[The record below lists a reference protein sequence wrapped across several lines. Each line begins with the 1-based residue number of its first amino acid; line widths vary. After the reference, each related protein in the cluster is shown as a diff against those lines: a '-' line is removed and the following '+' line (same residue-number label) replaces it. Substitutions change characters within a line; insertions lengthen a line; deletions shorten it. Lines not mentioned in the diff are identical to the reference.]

1 MQKTHGK
8 NIQCSPSHLRSS
20 FKPANN
26 FQEVIMWS
34 VPILL
39 TITAPVG
46 NVPFSLCTCID
57 ECNARQVSQ
66 FLK

>member
-8 NIQCSPSHLRSS
+8 KNIQCSSSHLRSS

-26 FQEVIMWS
+26 FQELIMWS

-46 NVPFSLCTCID
+46 NVPF
-57 ECNARQVSQ
+57 
-66 FLK
+66 FLFVPV